1 MINKVLETEFLWHM
15 ARWESNGRYLS
26 ECMCVTGVGRV
37 WSIYSSLPWLL
48 LPTTKFKK
56 RSRSSFWPSASSSS
70 RLSPQEGTGRLDAFL
85 HSILSSTMCRS
96 TTLPS
101 SRTQP
106 IHHFLGR
113 PLLLVPGSLRFAD
126 HLTNSFSSILFTCP
140 YHLSLHS
147 RIFSFSSATF
157 NSCLM
162 SSFLILS
169 RLVTPLMARKHL
181 ISTTSNFFTCSSFT
195 AQVSAPYIGSPVLPS
210 FCTPTPSVSSASVC
224 HILNLIY

>member
-1 MINKVLETEFLWHM
+1 MINNVLETEFLWYRG
-15 ARWESNGRYLS
+15 RWESNGRYLS

-140 YHLSLHS
+140 YYLTTCPYCILVSSL
-147 RIFSFSSATF
+147 
-157 NSCLM
+157 
-162 SSFLILS
+162 
-169 RLVTPLMARKHL
+169 
-181 ISTTSNFFTCSSFT
+181 
-195 AQVSAPYIGSPVLPS
+195 
-210 FCTPTPSVSSASVC
+210 SVSPPPSIPALCLVSHSLSSC
-224 HILNLIY
+224 YSSDGS